1 MANLMSVDA
10 ARLALFANFM
20 NMLWSAPLEIV
31 IAIYFLSVSMG
42 ISVLAGVGILVLLIP
57 LNLFVSRLARTQQVT
72 FF

>member
-1 MANLMSVDA
+1 MNLMSVDA

-42 ISVLAGVGILVLLIP
+42 ISVLAGVGVLVLLIP